1 MTFEVSL
8 FLQRLTIASPAYEPI
23 YFRYPRDRE
32 SLPRSSAAGFEPPAA
47 IWVDFGTILRGSAL
61 GDAPPSTV
69 FHAVPLHRLTA
80 SPSDLDVSDVF
91 LDHAD
96 QMLLRSARGEL
107 LVASTCRKMRQKR
120 RRFGTEIARKSS
132 FGRDL
137 CTKRVIQLLPMVA
150 QVRPYPRAPH

>member
-1 MTFEVSL
+1 MRPRTRRSTSSSARDLSTQLALTFEVSL

-23 YFRYPRDRE
+23 YFRYPRDEE
-32 SLPRSSAAGFEPPAA
+32 SLPRPSAAGFEPPAA

-91 LDHAD
+91 LNDDD
-96 QMLLRSARGEL
+96 QMRFRSARGEL
-107 LVASTCRKMRQKR
+107 LVASTRRKMRQKR
-120 RRFGTEIARKSS
+120 RRF
-132 FGRDL
+132 
-137 CTKRVIQLLPMVA
+137 
-150 QVRPYPRAPH
+150 